1 MFDHYNPDR
10 WIWCVVQFKQEGTL
24 FVVPNNWI
32 LSNGKECYWPPFKT
46 DQKVLKASEKRVNPC
61 CITWDLLEIEE
72 NIDHA
77 VFGEKSLGTIILELL
92 MPNHEIE
99 LREDVEPP
107 QKKFR
112 NDELDGDCSFSSTE
126 PDDSVP
132 NKGDEQAKKVASP
145 AGVPDGH
152 SDNHSNDSAASTSWD
167 EENPGPSNHK
177 QKSKTS
183 IQSNLLP
190 VSKRTPLGGNSS
202 SNNDIIM
209 RSLEE
214 ILLNQAQIKNDLMNL
229 QNNNA
234 SIQDLID
241 TDEMFT
247 NILKLKTMEEFL
259 QFELNLAE
267 DKHFLSKAKKY
278 LNGFGGKDGHFTTRN
293 ILAALMTDDLA
304 MKFNFKGKVRK
315 QIKKMGIEQTRIYK
329 KIVEPV
335 VLHKTNQN
343 YTRTEIK
350 KSTETWLKEAKKRY
364 FCSLQEKGQNEKN

>member
-1 MFDHYNPDR
+1 
-10 WIWCVVQFKQEGTL
+10 
-24 FVVPNNWI
+24 
-32 LSNGKECYWPPFKT
+32 
-46 DQKVLKASEKRVNPC
+46 
-61 CITWDLLEIEE
+61 
-72 NIDHA
+72 
-77 VFGEKSLGTIILELL
+77 
-92 MPNHEIE
+92 
-99 LREDVEPP
+99 
-107 QKKFR
+107 
-112 NDELDGDCSFSSTE
+112 NDELDGDCSFSSFE
-126 PDDSVP
+126 PTDSVP
-132 NKGDEQAKKVASP
+132 DKGDEQAKKVASL

-177 QKSKTS
+177 QKSKTP
-183 IQSNLLP
+183 IRSNLLP
-190 VSKRTPLGGNSS
+190 VSKRTLLGGNLS
-202 SNNDIIM
+202 SNNDIII

-229 QNNNA
+229 QNNDA

-315 QIKKMGIEQTRIYK
+315 QIKKMGIEQTRLYK
-329 KIVEPV
+329 KLVEPV
-335 VLHKTNQN
+335 VLRKTNQN

-364 FCSLQEKGQNEKN
+364 FRSLQEKGQNEKN